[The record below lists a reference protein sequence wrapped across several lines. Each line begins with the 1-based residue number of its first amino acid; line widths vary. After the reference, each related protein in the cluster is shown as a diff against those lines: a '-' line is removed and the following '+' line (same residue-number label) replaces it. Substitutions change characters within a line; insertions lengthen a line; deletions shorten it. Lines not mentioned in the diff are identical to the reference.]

1 MSIVNNYA
9 FKNLQLRL
17 SNQNYWDLVLSSDMR
32 GFDNT
37 TVYCDDVI
45 SGSSLITS
53 FDFDDLS
60 SVTGRTIYSIDT
72 WDGAILPKT
81 GLTLCDIGL
90 TGIDNRFVNN
100 LTGETLTLSSGDP
113 RFFITKVSGDSY
125 MYPIYFTGDSTGNY
139 AQFCGGF
146 YQGFYKLENYPV
158 KKISDNK
165 FLECKCGNSCEDNCC
180 GIDCG
185 CGCTCPPP
193 EEPNPVIEYQVLPN
207 KFSKGWT
214 AEFWLKRDDNCLLVQ
229 SGSTLNDIYPNNEG
243 FFFTMGVRAEN
254 KFWDFFSGET
264 GYTTCLNSGHTIMP
278 PIGYTDP
285 MSGMNPFLYYG
296 LVACDVNNCDV
307 CGCEA
312 CECTETGSY
321 PFYAEKDYVSDIVD
335 NIIGFRIKNDG
346 SIGYRKVSF
355 SGQCS
360 GSTIECCRTS
370 GGTYVTGYTIE
381 ESYSETNLIPLNQWT
396 QVVVRYEAD
405 YPIAEEDLDCPCS
418 NSFKQFCPRPGEL
431 SFYINGYL
439 KYRVRG
445 ITELIPRG
453 LDEYPEK
460 QLGVPY
466 SISIGGGT
474 QGLIETKTFGGI
486 DTKDFNLPIQNN
498 FAGSFIGGIS
508 KFRFYSEPLDVTKLR
523 CNFYYDKDRYGVM
536 THLPSDNHT
545 PIDSTNINVH
555 IIASYEEGSIIAT
568 FSAITDTI
576 LDTDLNLS
584 FINKL
589 HLNPGSQS
597 RLNSQLTSN
606 SGDTIGITTLKS
618 GSQIQLIPQITI
630 KSGDTMGLATITI
643 DDDFSNLSGL
653 FDINS
658 VNYSGINIDK
668 IKTSTNVTIK
678 PIGPPPPP
686 PPPVVNSIYYGKLK
700 STSFIPSGLTE
711 FNKIDVNDGRNMFIN
726 LPLGVGYGYI
736 LISDNLNQP
745 VLFRNSNEGCAG
757 FIIPMVSLGTTNIT
771 DINGNSVIY
780 NIYRTFVSTKAS
792 VDVWLCD

>member
-1 MSIVNNYA
+1 MSIVNNYI
-9 FKNLQLRL
+9 FKNLRL
-17 SNQNYWDLVLSSDMR
+17 KLSKENYWDLVLSSDLR
-32 GFDNT
+32 GYDHTTLYCNDPITGNT
-37 TVYCDDVI
+37 LVSY
-45 SGSSLITS
+45 
-53 FDFDDLS
+53 FDFSTL
-60 SVTGRTIYSIDT
+60 TGNTVHSLTT
-72 WDGAILPKT
+72 WKDSLLPKT

-90 TGIDNRFVNN
+90 TGIDNGFVPN
-100 LTGETLTLSSGDP
+100 LTGETLFISSADS
-113 RFFITKVSGDSY
+113 RFFMTKVTGTTY
-125 MYPIYFTGDSTGNY
+125 VYPTTVTGDSSGNY
-139 AQFCGGF
+139 IKFCGGF
-146 YQGFYKLENYPV
+146 YQGFYKLENYPI

-165 FLECKCGNSCEDNCC
+165 FLECKKTDSCENSCLTSSCS
-180 GIDCG
+180 CG
-185 CGCTCPPP
+185 CGCPPP

-207 KFSKGWT
+207 RFSDGWT
-214 AEFWLKRDDNCLLVQ
+214 AEFWLKREDNCILIQ
-229 SGSTLNDIYPNNEG
+229 SGTTLNDVYPNNEG

-321 PFYAEKDYVSDIVD
+321 PFYAEKDYISDIVD

-346 SIGYRKVSF
+346 SIGYRKISF

-545 PIDSTNINVH
+545 PIDLTNINVH

-589 HLNPGSQS
+589 HL
-597 RLNSQLTSN
+597 
-606 SGDTIGITTLKS
+606 KS
-618 GSQIQLIPQITI
+618 GSNIQVNPQITI
-630 KSGDTMGLATITI
+630 KSGDTIGLTTITI
-643 DDDFSNLSGL
+643 SDDFSKLSGV

-686 PPPVVNSIYYGKLK
+686 PPPIVNSIYYGKLK